1 MLLHMKAILKS
12 LFIAIIIFLLL
23 LAVCGTDAI
32 IGSVIVATVA
42 FVIGYTSFL
51 YAQHKNK

>member
-12 LFIAIIIFLLL
+12 LIIVAIIFLLF

-32 IGSVIVATVA
+32 LGSVIVATIA
-42 FVIGYTSFL
+42 FILGYASFL
-51 YAQHKNK
+51 YEQHKNK